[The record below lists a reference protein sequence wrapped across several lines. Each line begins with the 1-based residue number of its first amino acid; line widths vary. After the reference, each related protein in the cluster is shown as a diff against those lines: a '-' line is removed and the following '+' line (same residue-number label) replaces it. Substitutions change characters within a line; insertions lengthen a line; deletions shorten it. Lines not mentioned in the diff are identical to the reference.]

1 MAEPERIPF
10 WGGLLHPAHLSL
22 ECGCDCINCDE
33 REWCEDEFFKAV
45 MMSAFVRA
53 KLLPTKLTLSIICDR
68 TSSLEIP
75 NAFIVLTSPEVLSST
90 LIPGEIAAN

>member
-1 MAEPERIPF
+1 MVLKPLPTFEESCTISV
-10 WGGLLHPAHLSL
+10 PAV
-22 ECGCDCINCDE
+22 INAIVSSNE
-33 REWCEDEFFKAV
+33 LFATAIAEDEFFKAV

-75 NAFIVLTSPEVLSST
+75 NAFIVLTSPVVLSST
-90 LIPGEIAAN
+90 LIPGDIAAN